1 MHFHFWQVLLS
12 NKNCFQEVKA
22 ESVLESVM
30 ETTLESHLTYYRQLK
45 QCHKLVICKS
55 VKLQLKGVSVPHN
68 QPYVSFC
75 LMSIKRPNCWK

>member
-1 MHFHFWQVLLS
+1 
-12 NKNCFQEVKA
+12 
-22 ESVLESVM
+22 M

-68 QPYVSFC
+68 KPYGFILFNEYKKTKLLEISP
-75 LMSIKRPNCWK
+75 RDQ